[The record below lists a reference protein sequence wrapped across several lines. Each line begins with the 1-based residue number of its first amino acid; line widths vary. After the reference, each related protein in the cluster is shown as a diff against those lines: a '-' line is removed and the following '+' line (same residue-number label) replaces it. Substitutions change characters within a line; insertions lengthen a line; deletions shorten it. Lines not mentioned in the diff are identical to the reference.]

1 MKYDIKGCERLA
13 NAIIKG
19 ACNEYC
25 TAKKILKDDPNNAE
39 AFRKVNKNL
48 QFFHSEFFQD
58 ITDVKPAYLIE
69 KLNEMCEE

>member
-25 TAKKILKDDPNNAE
+25 TAKKMTLIMLK
-39 AFRKVNKNL
+39 
-48 QFFHSEFFQD
+48 HSE
-58 ITDVKPAYLIE
+58 K
-69 KLNEMCEE
+69 